1 MVSFKYLYAGSG
13 RGKSA
18 FYHKY
23 QYIYI
28 GKIFSCDIGPYY
40 FRKQNLFHNL
50 PISILFISFVN
61 IFVFHANL
69 YICKNFINFSQ
80 KKRRKKFVFFLSKS
94 TRFVFKLH
102 CTHMRTNER
111 LWCCLKRILTRTCF
125 SWFVLLFTHVHKF
138 SYFIISRA
146 LL

>member
-28 GKIFSCDIGPYY
+28 GKILSCDIGPYY

-69 YICKNFINFSQ
+69 YICKNFINFS
-80 KKRRKKFVFFLSKS
+80 KKKKRKKFVFFYLNQQDLYSNC
-94 TRFVFKLH
+94 TAHIWERMNVFDVVWKEYWLEH
-102 CTHMRTNER
+102 VFLDSSYYSHMYTSFP
-111 LWCCLKRILTRTCF
+111 IL
-125 SWFVLLFTHVHKF
+125 L
-138 SYFIISRA
+138 
-146 LL
+146 